1 MLTKLE
7 ERLLKFITG
16 FITSHGF
23 SPTLKQMSEALN
35 IKSRGTLHRYVQ
47 SLVKKKALR
56 RSGRGWRA
64 VTLSN
69 TLQRSLTILP
79 LHGQIE
85 AKKPIEKIAGQ
96 DEINFSETLLGP
108 DRYVLK
114 VVGDSMIAA
123 GIFNDDLIIVQ
134 KTDTAKTGDIVV
146 ALIDN
151 AEVTLKRLRHH
162 GDRIELV
169 PDNPTLAPMI
179 YPTSRVYIQGVVVG
193 QVRIY
198 S

>member
-7 ERLLKFITG
+7 KRLLKFISG
-16 FITSHGF
+16 FIASYGF
-23 SPTLKQMSEALN
+23 SPTLQQMGQALA

-47 SLVKKKALR
+47 SLVKKKYLR
-56 RSGRGWRA
+56 RTKRGWRA
-64 VTLSN
+64 VALPAAMER
-69 TLQRSLTILP
+69 LLTILP

-96 DEINFSETLLGP
+96 DEINFSEALLGP

-123 GIFNDDLIIVQ
+123 GILNDDLIIVH

>member
-7 ERLLKFITG
+7 ERLLKTITG
-16 FITSHGF
+16 FIASHGF
-23 SPTLKQMSEALN
+23 SPTLKQMGEALG

-47 SLVKKKALR
+47 SLVKKKYLR

-64 VTLSN
+64 VTLS
-69 TLQRSLTILP
+69 TSLQSRLTILP

-123 GIFNDDLIIVQ
+123 GILNDDLIIVY

-146 ALIDN
+146 AMIDH

-162 GDRIELV
+162 GGRIELV

-179 YPTSRVYIQGVVVG
+179 YPTSRVHIQGVVVG

-198 S
+198 T